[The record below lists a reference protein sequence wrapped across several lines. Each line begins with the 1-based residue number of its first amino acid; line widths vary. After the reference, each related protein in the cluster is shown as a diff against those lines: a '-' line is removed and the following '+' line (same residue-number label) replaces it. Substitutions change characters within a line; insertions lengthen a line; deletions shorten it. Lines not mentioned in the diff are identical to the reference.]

1 MKKILIAMVLTLM
14 ANQITAQNYKYGK
27 VSKEELLEKFY
38 PLDSSANAAV
48 LYKNR
53 RTHFDYEQND
63 GFMVITEIHERIKI
77 YNKEGFDW
85 ATKKIDYYNSSST
98 REKISSLK
106 ATTYNIENNKIIETD
121 LSRKDVFDQES
132 NKYWSQQKFTMPNI
146 KEGCVLEWTYK
157 IISPFKRIEDLQIQ
171 YEIPVKKIEA
181 KIEIPEYF
189 VFNKRYKGY
198 FPITSKEENKSS
210 TISLYNR
217 SREGGTSFSNP
228 NVTSTVTETKVNYF
242 TKVEYYDATNIPAII
257 EEAYISNLDNY
268 KTAIQYEYSELHW
281 PQQPIKYYSA
291 TWENVVKTIYDDYDF
306 SSEIYKSNHFSDDLN
321 LVLATSPTNS
331 QKITGIL
338 ELVKSKIKWN
348 DYNGLSKFNGT
359 KKAYKEGVG
368 NVADIN
374 LSLVSMLNKAGL
386 NANPV
391 ILSTRS
397 NGIPIFPTING
408 FNYVIAAVEIE
419 NDLILLDATEEYSAP
434 NVLPLRDLN
443 WQGRIVR
450 ENGSS
455 TWINLAPKKSSDT
468 NSTMSIVFNDSG
480 TIDGVKI
487 TEYTSLNALNYRDKY
502 AKMKDDDVILKVE
515 KENGKIEIS
524 DFRINNKSEIYKPI
538 IEMYKFTS
546 EDLLDKI
553 GDKIYFKPLFF
564 DAMTK
569 NPFKLE
575 KRDYPIDFGTPFIN
589 DNKVGIKIPAGYVV
603 ESVPENIAIGLRDNY
618 GVYRFTIK
626 IEANMI
632 NIYSTLQINTAI
644 FPSANYEE
652 IKDFYK
658 MIVNKNLEQIVLKK
672 V

>member
-1 MKKILIAMVLTLM
+1 MRKILIALVLTLM
-14 ANQITAQNYKYGK
+14 ASEIIAQDYKYGK
-27 VSKEELLEKFY
+27 VSKDELLEKFY

-48 LYKNR
+48 LYNNR
-53 RTHFDYEQND
+53 KTYFEYKQNE

-85 ATKKIDYYNSSST
+85 ATKKIDYYNSSNT
-98 REKISSLK
+98 REKIINLK
-106 ATTYNIENNKIIETD
+106 ATTYTFDGAKIVETD
-121 LSRKDVFDQES
+121 LSKKDVFDQET
-132 NKYWSQQKFTMPNI
+132 NIYWSQQKITMPGLE
-146 KEGCVLEWTYK
+146 EGCVLEWTYK
-157 IISPFKRIEDLQIQ
+157 IISPFKRIDDLQFQ
-171 YEIPVKKIEA
+171 YEIPIKKIEA
-181 KIEIPEYF
+181 KMEIPEYY
-189 VFNKRYKGY
+189 VYNKRFKGY
-198 FPITSKEENKSS
+198 YPITAKEEKKNS
-210 TISLYNR
+210 TISLSERVREVDPR
-217 SREGGTSFSNP
+217 SYANK
-228 NVTSTVTETKVNYF
+228 STVNETKVNYF
-242 TKVEYYDATNIPAII
+242 TKVEYYDATNVPAMI
-257 EEAYISNLDNY
+257 EEAYVSNLDNY

-281 PQQPIKYYSA
+281 PNEPIKYYST

-306 SSEIYKSNHFSDDLN
+306 SSEIYKSNHFTDDLN
-321 LVLATSPTNS
+321 IVLAATPSDA

-374 LSLVSMLNKAGL
+374 LNLVSMLNKAGFK
-386 NANPV
+386 ASPV

-408 FNYVIAAVEIE
+408 FNYVIAGVEIE

-434 NVLPLRDLN
+434 NVLPSRDLN

-455 TWINLAPKKSSDT
+455 AWVNLTPAKSADT
-468 NSTMSIVFNDSG
+468 NSTMSIVFNDAG
-480 TIDGVKI
+480 TIEGVKR
-487 TEYTSLNALNYRDKY
+487 TQYTNLNALNYRKNF
-502 AKMKDDDVILKVE
+502 AKLKEDDVILKVE
-515 KENGKIEIS
+515 EQNGKVEIS
-524 DFRINNKSEIYKPI
+524 DFKITNKSEIYKPI
-538 IEMYKFTS
+538 IEMFKFTS
-546 EDLLDKI
+546 EDLFDKI

-575 KRDYPIDFGTPFIN
+575 KRDYPIDFGAPFIM
-589 DNKVGIKIPAGYVV
+589 DNKVGIKIPVGYVV
-603 ESVPENIAIGLRDNY
+603 ESVPENLAIGLRENY
-618 GVYRFTIK
+618 GVYKFIIK
-626 IEANMI
+626 IEAGMI
-632 NIYSTLQINTAI
+632 NVYSTLQINTAI

-652 IKDFYK
+652 IKEFYK

>member
-1 MKKILIAMVLTLM
+1 MKMILIAMVLTLM
-14 ANQITAQNYKYGK
+14 ANQIFAQDYKYGK

-48 LYKNR
+48 LYNNR
-53 RTHFDYEQND
+53 KTYFEYKQNE

-85 ATKKIDYYNSSST
+85 ATKKIDYYNSSNT
-98 REKISSLK
+98 REKIINLK
-106 ATTYNIENNKIIETD
+106 ATTYTFDGAKIVETD
-121 LSRKDVFDQES
+121 LSKKDVFDQES
-132 NKYWSQQKFTMPNI
+132 NKYWSQQKFTMPSL

-157 IISPFKRIEDLQIQ
+157 IISPFKRIDDIQFQ
-171 YEIPVKKIEA
+171 YEIPIKRIEA

-189 VFNKRYKGY
+189 VYNKRYKGY
-198 FPITSKEENKSS
+198 YPITAKEEKKSS
-210 TISLYNR
+210 TISLFER
-217 SREGGTSFSNP
+217 TREGGDSSQR
-228 NVTSTVTETKVNYF
+228 NVTSAVTETKVDYF
-242 TKVEYYDATNIPAII
+242 TKVEYYGATNVPAII
-257 EEAYISNLDNY
+257 EEAYVSNLDNY
-268 KTAIQYEYSELHW
+268 KTAIQYEYAELHW
-281 PQQPIKYYSA
+281 PREPIKYYS
-291 TWENVVKTIYDDYDF
+291 TSWENVVKTIYDDYDF
-306 SSEIYKSNHFSDDLN
+306 SSEIYKSNHFSEDLN
-321 LVLATSPTNS
+321 LVLAASPSNS

-348 DYNGLSKFNGT
+348 EYNGLAKFNGT
-359 KKAYKEGVG
+359 KKAYNEGIG

-374 LSLVSMLNKAGL
+374 LNLVSMLNKAGL
-386 NANPV
+386 KASPV

-397 NGIPIFPTING
+397 NGIPIFPTIDG

-455 TWINLAPKKSSDT
+455 AWVNLTPAKSSDT
-468 NSTMSIVFNDSG
+468 NSSMSIVFNDAG
-480 TIDGVKI
+480 AIEGVKR
-487 TEYTSLNALNYRDKY
+487 TQFTNLNALNYRDNY

-515 KENGKIEIS
+515 EENGKIEIS
-524 DFRINNKSEIYKPI
+524 DFKIANKSEIYKPI
-538 IEMYKFTS
+538 IEMFKFTS

-569 NPFKLE
+569 NQFKLE
-575 KRDYPIDFGTPFIN
+575 KRDYPIDFGAPFIM

-603 ESVPENIAIGLRDNY
+603 ESVPENLAIGLSDNY
-618 GVYRFTIK
+618 GVYKFRIT
-626 IEANMI
+626 IEAGMI
-632 NIYSTLQINTAI
+632 NVYSILQINTAI
-644 FPSANYEE
+644 FPSANYQE

>member
-14 ANQITAQNYKYGK
+14 ANEIIAQDYKYGK
-27 VSKEELLEKFY
+27 VSKDELLEKFY
-38 PLDSSANAAV
+38 SLDSSANAAV
-48 LYKNR
+48 LYNNR
-53 RTHFDYEQND
+53 KTYFEYQQNE

-85 ATKKIDYYNSSST
+85 ATKKIDYYNSSSN
-98 REKISSLK
+98 REKIINLK
-106 ATTYNIENNKIIETD
+106 ATTYTFDGNKIVETD
-121 LSRKDVFDQES
+121 LSKKDVFDQES
-132 NKYWSQQKFTMPNI
+132 NKYWSQQKFTMPDL
-146 KEGCVLEWTYK
+146 KEGCVLEWSYK
-157 IISPFKRIEDLQIQ
+157 IISPFKRIDDLQFQ
-171 YEIPVKKIEA
+171 YEIPIKKIVA
-181 KIEIPEYF
+181 KMEIPEYF
-189 VFNKRYKGY
+189 VYNKRLKGY
-198 FPITSKEENKSS
+198 YPINAKEEKKSS
-210 TISLYNR
+210 TISVFER
-217 SREGGTSFSNP
+217 VREEDSKSHANK
-228 NVTSTVTETKVNYF
+228 STVNETKVNYI
-242 TKVEYYDATNIPAII
+242 TKVEYYDATNVPAMI
-257 EEAYISNLDNY
+257 EEAYVNNLDNY

-281 PQQPIKYYSA
+281 PHEPVKYYST

-306 SSEIYKSNHFSDDLN
+306 SAEIYKSNHFSEDLN
-321 LVLATSPTNS
+321 IVLAASPSES

-374 LSLVSMLNKAGL
+374 LNLVSMLNKAGL
-386 NANPV
+386 KASPV

-397 NGIPIFPTING
+397 NGIPIFPTIDG

-434 NVLPLRDLN
+434 NVLPSRDLN

-455 TWINLAPKKSSDT
+455 SWVNLTPTKLSDT
-468 NSTMSIVFNDSG
+468 NSSMSIVFNDAG
-480 TIDGVKI
+480 TIEGVKR
-487 TEYTSLNALNYRDKY
+487 TQYTNLNALNYRDNY
-502 AKMKDDDVILKVE
+502 AKLKDDDVILKVE
-515 KENGKIEIS
+515 EENGKIEIS
-524 DFRINNKSEIYKPI
+524 DFRITNKIEIYKPI
-538 IEMYKFTS
+538 IEMFKFTS

-575 KRDYPIDFGTPFIN
+575 KRDYPIDFGSPFIK

-603 ESVPENIAIGLRDNY
+603 ESIPENLAIGLRDNY
-618 GVYRFTIK
+618 GVYKFSVK
-626 IEANMI
+626 IEGNMI
-632 NIYSTLQINTAI
+632 NVYSILQINTAI

-672 V
+672 G

>member
-14 ANQITAQNYKYGK
+14 ANEIIAQDYKYGK

-48 LYKNR
+48 LYNNR
-53 RTHFDYEQND
+53 NTRFEYDQND
-63 GFMVITEIHERIKI
+63 GFNVVTEIHERIKI

-85 ATKKIDYYNSSST
+85 ATKKIDYYNSSNT
-98 REKISSLK
+98 RERIINLK
-106 ATTYNIENNKIIETD
+106 ATTYTFNDNKIVETD
-121 LSRKDVFDQES
+121 LSKKEVFDQET
-132 NKYWSQQKFTMPNI
+132 NKYWSQQKFTMPGLE
-146 KEGCVLEWTYK
+146 EGCVLEWTYK
-157 IISPFKRIEDLQIQ
+157 IISPFKRIDDLQFQ
-171 YEIPVKKIEA
+171 YEIPIKKIEA

-189 VFNKRYKGY
+189 VFNKRFKGY
-198 FPITSKEENKSS
+198 FPITSKEEKKSS
-210 TISLYNR
+210 TISLSER
-217 SREGGTSFSNP
+217 VRQGGDANQRY
-228 NVTSTVTETKVNYF
+228 VTSTVNVTKVNYI
-242 TKVEYYDATNIPAII
+242 TKVEYYDAVNVPAMI
-257 EEAYISNLDNY
+257 EEAYVSNLDNY

-281 PQQPIKYYSA
+281 PQEPIKYYST

-306 SSEIYKSNHFSDDLN
+306 SSEIYKSTHFTDDLN
-321 LVLATSPTNS
+321 IVLATSPS
-331 QKITGIL
+331 DAQKITGIL

-359 KKAYKEGVG
+359 KKSYKEGVG

-374 LSLVSMLNKAGL
+374 LNLVSMLNKAGFK
-386 NANPV
+386 ASPV

-408 FNYVIAAVEIE
+408 FNYVIAGVEIE

-434 NVLPLRDLN
+434 NVLPSRDLN

-455 TWINLAPKKSSDT
+455 AWVNLTPAKSSDT
-468 NSTMSIVFNDSG
+468 NSSMSITINDAG
-480 TIDGVKI
+480 AIEGVKR
-487 TEYTSLNALNYRDKY
+487 TQYTNLNALNYRKNF
-502 AKMKDDDVILKVE
+502 AKLKEDDVILKVE
-515 KENGKIEIS
+515 EENEKVEIS
-524 DFRINNKSEIYKPI
+524 DFKIVNKSEIYKPI
-538 IEMYKFTS
+538 IEMFKFTS

-575 KRDYPIDFGTPFIN
+575 KRDYPIDFGAPFIM
-589 DNKVGIKIPAGYVV
+589 DNKVGIKIPMGYVV
-603 ESVPENIAIGLRDNY
+603 ESVPENLAIGLSENY
-618 GVYRFTIK
+618 GIYKFIIK
-626 IEANMI
+626 IEAGII
-632 NIYSTLQINTAI
+632 NVYSILQINTAI
-644 FPSANYEE
+644 FPSANYDE
-652 IKDFYK
+652 IKEFYK
-658 MIVNKNLEQIVLKK
+658 MVVNKNLEQIVLKK

>member
-1 MKKILIAMVLTLM
+1 MRKILIAMVLTLM
-14 ANQITAQNYKYGK
+14 ANEIIAQDYKYGK

-48 LYKNR
+48 LYNNR
-53 RTHFDYEQND
+53 RTYFEYKQNE

-77 YNKEGFDW
+77 YNKEGFEW
-85 ATKKIDYYNSSST
+85 ATKKIDYYNSAKNS
-98 REKISSLK
+98 EKISNLK
-106 ATTYNIENNKIIETD
+106 ATTYTFAGNKIVETD
-121 LSRKDVFDQES
+121 LSKKDVFDQET
-132 NKYWSQQKFTMPNI
+132 NIYWSQQKFTMPGLE
-146 KEGCVLEWTYK
+146 EGCVLEWTYK
-157 IISPFKRIEDLQIQ
+157 IISPFKRIDDLQFQ
-171 YEIPVKKIEA
+171 YEIPIKKIEA
-181 KIEIPEYF
+181 IMEIPEYF
-189 VFNKRYKGY
+189 VYNKRFKGY
-198 FPITSKEENKSS
+198 YPITSKEVKKSS
-210 TISLYNR
+210 TISIFERVREEDSR
-217 SREGGTSFSNP
+217 SHVSK
-228 NVTSTVTETKVNYF
+228 STVNETKVNYF
-242 TKVEYYDATNIPAII
+242 TKVEYYDAINVPAMI
-257 EEAYISNLDNY
+257 EEAYVSNLDNY

-281 PQQPIKYYSA
+281 PREPIKYYST

-306 SSEIYKSNHFSDDLN
+306 SSEIYKSNHFSEDLS
-321 LVLATSPTNS
+321 LVLAASPSDS

-348 DYNGLSKFNGT
+348 DYNGLIKFNGT

-374 LSLVSMLNKAGL
+374 LTLVSMLNTAGFKAC
-386 NANPV
+386 PV

-397 NGIPIFPTING
+397 NGIPIFPTIDG

-434 NVLPLRDLN
+434 NVLPSRDLN

-455 TWINLAPKKSSDT
+455 TWVNLSPSKSADT
-468 NSTMSIVFNDSG
+468 NSSMSIVINDAG
-480 TIDGVKI
+480 TIEGLKR
-487 TEYTSLNALNYRDKY
+487 TQYTNLNALNYRDKY
-502 AKMKDDDVILKVE
+502 AKMKEDDVILKVE
-515 KENGKIEIS
+515 EENGKVEIS
-524 DFRINNKSEIYKPI
+524 DFKIANKNEIYKPI
-538 IEMYKFTS
+538 IEMFKFTS

-575 KRDYPIDFGTPFIN
+575 KRDYPIDFGAPFIK
-589 DNKVGIKIPAGYVV
+589 DNKVGIKIPEGYVV
-603 ESVPENIAIGLRDNY
+603 ESVPENLAIGLRENY
-618 GVYRFTIK
+618 GDYRFSIK
-626 IEANMI
+626 IEAGMI
-632 NIYSTLQINTAI
+632 NVYSTLQINTAI
-644 FPSANYEE
+644 FPTANYDE

>member
-14 ANQITAQNYKYGK
+14 ANEIIAQDYKYGK
-27 VSKEELLEKFY
+27 ISKEELEEKYY
-38 PLDSSANAAV
+38 PLDSSVNAAV

-53 RTHFDYEQND
+53 KTNFEYKQNE
-63 GFMVITEIHERIKI
+63 GFNVITEIHERIKI
-77 YNKEGFDW
+77 YNKEGFEW
-85 ATKKIDYYNSSST
+85 ATKKIDYYNAST
-98 REKISSLK
+98 NREKIINLK
-106 ATTYNIENNKIIETD
+106 ATTYIFEGNKIVETD
-121 LSRKDVFDQES
+121 LGKKEVFDQET
-132 NKYWSQQKFTMPNI
+132 NKYWSQQKFTMPAL

-157 IISPFKRIEDLQIQ
+157 IISPFKRIDDLQFQ

-189 VFNKRYKGY
+189 VYNKRFKGY
-198 FPITSKEENKSS
+198 YPVSVNTESKNRSIILTNK
-210 TISLYNR
+210 
-217 SREGGTSFSNP
+217 SREGVESSRNLTVKTSVTQSKIDYISKIESYDIV
-228 NVTSTVTETKVNYF
+228 NV
-242 TKVEYYDATNIPAII
+242 PALI
-257 EEAYISNLDNY
+257 EEAYVSNLDNY
-268 KTAIQYEYSELHW
+268 KTAVQYEYSELHW
-281 PQQPIKYYSA
+281 PNEPIKYYSN
-291 TWENVVKTIYDDYDF
+291 TWDEVAKTIYTEYDF
-306 SSEIYKSNHFSDDLN
+306 KSELNQSNHYSDDLAV
-321 LVLATSPTNS
+321 VLASSSTDSE
-331 QKITGIL
+331 KITGIF
-338 ELVKSKIKWN
+338 ELVKNKIKWN
-348 DYNGLSKFNGT
+348 KYNGITKFNGT

-374 LSLVSMLNKAGL
+374 LNLVSMLIKAGL
-386 NANPV
+386 KASPV

-397 NGIPIFPTING
+397 NGIPIFPTIDG

-419 NDLILLDATEEYSAP
+419 NDFILLDATEEYSAP

-455 TWINLAPKKSSDT
+455 SWVNLIPTKLSET
-468 NSTMSIVFNDSG
+468 NSSMSIVFSDAG
-480 TIDGVKI
+480 TIEGVKR
-487 TEYTSLNALNYRDKY
+487 TQYTNLNALNYRDNY

-515 KENGKIEIS
+515 EDNGKIEIS
-524 DFRINNKSEIYKPI
+524 DFRITNKSEIYKPI
-538 IEMYKFTS
+538 IETFKFS
-546 EDLLDKI
+546 SDDLLDKI
-553 GDKIYFKPLFF
+553 GNKIYFKPLFF

-575 KRDYPIDFGTPFIN
+575 ERDYPIDFDTPFIK

-603 ESVPENIAIGLRDNY
+603 ESVPENLAIGLRDNF
-618 GVYRFTIK
+618 GVYKYIIK
-626 IEANMI
+626 IEADMI

-644 FPSANYEE
+644 FPAANYDE

>member
-14 ANQITAQNYKYGK
+14 ANEIIAQDYKYGK
-27 VSKEELLEKFY
+27 VSKDELLEKFY
-38 PLDSSANAAV
+38 SLDSSAKAAV
-48 LYKNR
+48 LYNNR
-53 RTHFDYEQND
+53 KTYFEYQQNE

-85 ATKKIDYYNSSST
+85 ATKKIDYYNSSSN
-98 REKISSLK
+98 REKIINLK
-106 ATTYNIENNKIIETD
+106 ATTYTFDGNKIVETD
-121 LSRKDVFDQES
+121 LSKKDVFDQES
-132 NKYWSQQKFTMPNI
+132 NKYWSQQKFTMPDL
-146 KEGCVLEWTYK
+146 KEGCVLEWSYK
-157 IISPFKRIEDLQIQ
+157 IISPFKRIDDLQFQ
-171 YEIPVKKIEA
+171 YEIPIKKIVA
-181 KIEIPEYF
+181 KMEIPEYF
-189 VFNKRYKGY
+189 VYNKRLKGY
-198 FPITSKEENKSS
+198 YPINAKEEKKSS
-210 TISLYNR
+210 TISVFER
-217 SREGGTSFSNP
+217 VREEDSKSHANK
-228 NVTSTVTETKVNYF
+228 STVNETKVNYI
-242 TKVEYYDATNIPAII
+242 TKVEYYDATNVPAMI
-257 EEAYISNLDNY
+257 EEAYVNNLDNY

-281 PQQPIKYYSA
+281 PHEPVKYYST

-306 SSEIYKSNHFSDDLN
+306 SAEIYKSNHFSEDLN
-321 LVLATSPTNS
+321 IVLAASPSES

-374 LSLVSMLNKAGL
+374 LNLVSMLNKAGL
-386 NANPV
+386 KASPV

-397 NGIPIFPTING
+397 NGIPIFPTIDG

-434 NVLPLRDLN
+434 NVLPSRDLN

-455 TWINLAPKKSSDT
+455 SWVNLTPTKLSDT
-468 NSTMSIVFNDSG
+468 NSSMSIVFNDAG
-480 TIDGVKI
+480 TIEGVKR
-487 TEYTSLNALNYRDKY
+487 TQYTNLNALNYRDNY
-502 AKMKDDDVILKVE
+502 AKLKDDDVILKVE
-515 KENGKIEIS
+515 EENGKIEIS
-524 DFRINNKSEIYKPI
+524 DFRITNKIEIYKPI
-538 IEMYKFTS
+538 IEMFKFTS

-575 KRDYPIDFGTPFIN
+575 KRDYPIDFGSPFIK

-603 ESVPENIAIGLRDNY
+603 ESIPENLAIGLRDNY
-618 GVYRFTIK
+618 GVYKFSVK
-626 IEANMI
+626 IEGNMI
-632 NIYSTLQINTAI
+632 NVYSILQINTAI

-672 V
+672 G

>member
-14 ANQITAQNYKYGK
+14 ANEIIAQDYKYGK
-27 VSKEELLEKFY
+27 VSKDELLEKFY

-48 LYKNR
+48 LYNNR
-53 RTHFDYEQND
+53 RTYFEYQQNE

-85 ATKKIDYYNSSST
+85 ATKKIDYYNSSNT
-98 REKISSLK
+98 REKIINLK
-106 ATTYNIENNKIIETD
+106 ATTYTFDGAKIVETD
-121 LSRKDVFDQES
+121 LSKKDVFDQES
-132 NKYWSQQKFTMPNI
+132 NKYWSQQKFTMPGL
-146 KEGCVLEWTYK
+146 KEGCVLEWSYK
-157 IISPFKRIEDLQIQ
+157 IVSPFKRIDDFQFQ
-171 YEIPVKKIEA
+171 YEIPIKKIEA

-189 VFNKRYKGY
+189 VYNKRLKGY
-198 FPITSKEENKSS
+198 YPITAKEEKKSS
-210 TISLYNR
+210 TISLFDR
-217 SREGGTSFSNP
+217 VREGGDSRQR
-228 NVTSTVTETKVNYF
+228 NVTSTVTETKVNF
-242 TKVEYYDATNIPAII
+242 ITKVEYYNATNVPAMI
-257 EEAYISNLDNY
+257 EEAYVNNLDNY

-281 PQQPIKYYSA
+281 PHEPVKFYST

-306 SSEIYKSNHFSDDLN
+306 SSEIYKSNHFSEDLN
-321 LVLATSPTNS
+321 VVLAASPSDS

-374 LSLVSMLNKAGL
+374 LNLVSMLNKAGFK
-386 NANPV
+386 ASPV

-397 NGIPIFPTING
+397 NGIPIFPTIDG
-408 FNYVIAAVEIE
+408 FNYVIAGVEIE

-434 NVLPLRDLN
+434 NVLPQRALN

-450 ENGSS
+450 ENESS
-455 TWINLAPKKSSDT
+455 AWVNLTPAKSSDT
-468 NSTMSIVFNDSG
+468 NSSMSIVFNDAG
-480 TIDGVKI
+480 TIEGVKR
-487 TEYTSLNALNYRDKY
+487 TQYTNLNALNYRDNY
-502 AKMKDDDVILKVE
+502 AKLKDDDVILKVE
-515 KENGKIEIS
+515 EENGKIEIS
-524 DFRINNKSEIYKPI
+524 DFKIANKSEIYKPI
-538 IEMYKFTS
+538 IEMFKFTS

-575 KRDYPIDFGTPFIN
+575 KRDYPIDFGAPFIK

-603 ESVPENIAIGLRDNY
+603 ESVPENLAIGLRDNY
-618 GVYRFTIK
+618 GVYKFSIK
-626 IEANMI
+626 IEAGTI
-632 NIYSTLQINTAI
+632 NVYSMLQINTAI
-644 FPSANYEE
+644 FPSANYDE